1 MQTES
6 QFAITDEIRLLREK
20 PQVVVTDE
28 VTLLKAKIEDLTA
41 KVAEAERGEKD
52 AVTKLAT
59 MMDQRKGDKDLLYA
73 MTDSNL
79 KKDDRIARLEAYYK
93 EKLRASACNKLIDN
107 ILCFFM
113 GLVTMGGF
121 GLILFGLWR

>member
-6 QFAITDEIRLLREK
+6 QFIITDEITLLR
-20 PQVVVTDE
+20 
-28 VTLLKAKIEDLTA
+28 AKIEDLTA
-41 KVAEAERGEKD
+41 RAADAERGEKD
-52 AVTKLAT
+52 AVAKLAT

-93 EKLRASACNKLIDN
+93 DKLRASECNKLIDN
-107 ILCFFM
+107 ILCFVM
-113 GLVTMGGF
+113 GLVTMCGF
-121 GLILFGLWR
+121 GLIFFGLWR